1 MKKMV
6 VLIICILITPMLFAK
21 ERQPADIQGHVF
33 RLPNVGHT
41 PYVGP
46 RSTPTLVDQIP
57 LSPVNPTGYCWGITY
72 DWDRDCLWITQW
84 NPSYSYMYAI
94 QKTSPCVKIDSVL
107 LGSGVP
113 SYRLGI
119 GYAGGDIVYMAGYDG
134 NIYAVNLN
142 TGTATFYRST
152 GWGADEGL
160 GFNVV
165 DDAVYVGDWTVNLIG
180 YAQPAQTG
188 ALNTWYVSSPSGMS
202 GAHSGTASP
211 QWLFTC
217 NEDLT
222 QAYFFQHSLSNG
234 VPNMTPDSTWDLPA
248 GMTQAS
254 TADCAFDGQY
264 IYVLDQSGPDMIWV
278 FDVGI
283 QLGPHV
289 WDFETG
295 WQGWTKTGAN
305 AFPNGWGVEWALH
318 YASYACPAPGDSSMW
333 FDDDAAGSSAPP
345 LQDTALSPLL
355 TPNASTQ
362 WLKWG
367 VGYNYLGSPEFLE
380 VGIKYFNGS
389 TWSATALQTYTTDIM
404 PGIWDSV
411 DVSAYNTYDLVQ
423 IYFYYDDG
431 GSWNWYGCFDN
442 VSLNADIAQHDA
454 GTTAILE
461 PVGTHFLNDV
471 VTPTATVKNH
481 GDFDETFPVVFTI
494 THNAALV
501 FADTVSVTLSPGAV
515 DTAVFASYTLAETGA
530 YNSVCYTELVGDEN
544 PGNDTATAQAN
555 VYSGLIPYVIIDADV
570 TPITGAWL
578 DTKFQSWGLTGV
590 YTTNPNVINA
600 DSLAI
605 YQSVWICLGIYAN
618 NYALTTDQAT
628 AIGTYLATGRNVYLE
643 GGDCWGFDAS
653 RTILC
658 PLFGIDPNATVDGSA
673 DLFTVQG
680 QANAQI
686 PQVSGN
692 NWNYTGENN
701 WIDRLG
707 IYASPPNGGTVAGF
721 LWNPSVSYWTGAA
734 YDQGTWKT
742 VGLSHEL
749 AGDVA
754 GTVPGD
760 SLLMWI
766 AQYLELQ
773 VGIQEQ
779 PVGHDVQAFGF
790 APRMSTI
797 ANGHVPITY
806 TTTVSGPV
814 SLQVYDGAGRLVQ
827 TLVNTQQPAGEK
839 SFVWNRTD
847 INGRKVANGVYFFR
861 LQAENK
867 TATHKFVLVD

>member
-1 MKKMV
+1 LPLLLLSGAAIAAQGDIDITTDINNQTITTKPAQLSRDTTEVIIGVPTNGNYIPFWGSSYDAMRFQ
-6 VLIICILITPMLFAK
+6 VLFLQSEINVLGDIVTFSWNPSTSTTGLFNNMRVYMCHTSATQLSATFDDNYTGNTPAEVINVPSMTVGG
-21 ERQPADIQGHVF
+21 PA
-33 RLPNVGHT
+33 
-41 PYVGP
+41 
-46 RSTPTLVDQIP
+46 
-57 LSPVNPTGYCWGITY
+57 GIWY
-72 DWDRDCLWITQW
+72 DWDVYFPYNNVDNLLVEVRW
-84 NPSYSYMYAI
+84 NG
-94 QKTSPCVKIDSVL
+94 D
-107 LGSGVP
+107 GG
-113 SYRLGI
+113 LGI
-119 GYAGGDIVYMAGYDG
+119 PMWRTTE
-134 NIYAVNLN
+134 AVERRLWAPDDNAS
-142 TGTATFYRST
+142 TGTLQFT
-152 GWGADEGL
+152 G
-160 GFNVV
+160 N
-165 DDAVYVGDWTVNLIG
+165 YVRLYLT
-180 YAQPAQTG
+180 P
-188 ALNTWYVSSPSGMS
+188 PSG
-202 GAHSGTASP
+202 G
-211 QWLFTC
+211 L
-217 NEDLT
+217 
-222 QAYFFQHSLSNG
+222 
-234 VPNMTPDSTWDLPA
+234 
-248 GMTQAS
+248 
-254 TADCAFDGQY
+254 
-264 IYVLDQSGPDMIWV
+264 VL
-278 FDVGI
+278 
-283 QLGPHV
+283 

-295 WQGWTKTGAN
+295 WQGWTKTGAYP
-305 AFPNGWGVEWALH
+305 FPNGWGVEWALH

-345 LQDTALSPLL
+345 LQDTALSPILI
-355 TPNASTQ
+355 PNSNTQ